1 MLQISDLKKND
12 KSDKINENQ
21 NDFDAGIDIP
31 MQYRRYWYTFL
42 QDSHLSYL
50 LRRNVN
56 VHFSIDVD
64 V

>member
-1 MLQISDLKKND
+1 MRIKY
-12 KSDKINENQ
+12 
-21 NDFDAGIDIP
+21 DFDAGIDIP

-50 LRRNVN
+50 LCRNVN

-64 V
+64 IL